1 MLNVLDEYTRECI
14 GTEVDTSIGGVRVT
28 RILERLCDIYG
39 KPESIR
45 SDNGPEFTSKAM
57 DEWAYR
63 KGVTLNFIAPG
74 KPTQNAFVESFN
86 GTMREDCLNSNWFG
100 TIEEARSVIENWRE
114 EYNGFRPHSS
124 LKGMTPLE
132 FARKE

>member
-1 MLNVLDEYTRECI
+1 MHGDRSRYVYRRSKGNADI
-14 GTEVDTSIGGVRVT
+14 G
-28 RILERLCDIYG
+28 
-39 KPESIR
+39 
-45 SDNGPEFTSKAM
+45 
-57 DEWAYR
+57 
-63 KGVTLNFIAPG
+63 KGVTLKFIAPG

-114 EYNGFRPHSS
+114 EHNGFRPHSS